1 MNKLKI
7 LSLLPALIL
16 CSCGKTSKN
25 KYVGTY
31 QFRLGKSDGN
41 HMEVTAVIT
50 DDNDPKAEGYKVM
63 NLTADLGD
71 QLDPTSRLDEIE
83 DLLDDIAP
91 FLKPFIEE
99 ELIDK
104 IPGFVNAVR
113 EEMKDLKE
121 IKFFYKVTDHKNAK
135 YGSRIELGTHALA
148 DILNSIKTKHP
159 DLTDIIDEG
168 INLLKGTKLFRDDM
182 FIMPDK
188 AKYVFNAF
196 IGKKGLTFQVP
207 ISVNDLD
214 QQLIWYGFEQTISA
228 TVALPENYIVRM
240 PGTKGED
247 RFGIHPGKEVKNNK
261 VIKDEVKEV
270 NKEFA
275 YEFSNSPLYEKDDFE
290 DETETA
296 RFVLESENGTKKLY
310 LKFNGEFDAK
320 IYDGYVGIASRK
332 AISLNVDAD
341 GLCAVTSNG
350 KTGLKEGFLDEKGT
364 EFKFSEVVSDPF
376 EFRDFNTVN
385 VGLAKV
391 VE

>member
-71 QLDPTSRLDEIE
+71 QLDPTKELDEIE
-83 DLLDDIAP
+83 DLLDEIAP

-113 EEMKDLKE
+113 EEMKNIKE
-121 IKFFYKVTDHKNAK
+121 IKFFYKVTEHKNAK
-135 YGSRIELGTHALA
+135 YGNRIELGTHALA

-168 INLLKGTKLFRDDM
+168 INYLKDTKLFRDDM

-188 AKYVFNAF
+188 AKYAFNAF

-207 ISVNDLD
+207 VSVEDLN
-214 QQLIWYGFEQTISA
+214 QQLIWYGFEQTIGSNV
-228 TVALPENYIVRM
+228 TLPENYIVRM

-247 RFGIHPGKEVKNNK
+247 RFGTHPAKEIKNNK

-275 YEFSNSPLYEKDDFE
+275 YEFSKSPLYSTDDIM
-290 DETETA
+290 DESETA
-296 RFVLESENGTKKLY
+296 RFVLDNENGTKKLY

-320 IYDGYVGIASRK
+320 IYDGYVGIATRK
-332 AISLNVDAD
+332 AISLNVGAD
-341 GLCAVTSNG
+341 GLCAVTSNE
-350 KTGLKEGFLDEKGT
+350 KTGLKEGFIDENGT

-376 EFRDFNTVN
+376 EFRDFNIVN

-391 VE
+391 EE